1 MVTLEME
8 DFIKKMNTLQRTILQ
23 RYVDKCAMFH
33 LAMTFSY
40 YTICVAFILGP
51 TILPRPF
58 PTFAEYPFEV
68 ESHPVHEIIYFQQAF
83 VGIQA
88 AVGVTIDCQVAFL
101 LWFAGAR
108 FEILAIQLADVV
120 NEHELVSC
128 IEQHLNLL
136 R

>member
-1 MVTLEME
+1 ME
-8 DFIKKMNTLQRTILQ
+8 DFIKKMNTFERRILQ
-23 RYVDKCAMFH
+23 RNVDKCAMFH

-101 LWFAGAR
+101 LWFTGAR
-108 FEILAIQLADVV
+108 FEILTIRLTNVV
-120 NEHELVSC
+120 NEDELVSC
-128 IEQHLNLL
+128 VRQHLHLL